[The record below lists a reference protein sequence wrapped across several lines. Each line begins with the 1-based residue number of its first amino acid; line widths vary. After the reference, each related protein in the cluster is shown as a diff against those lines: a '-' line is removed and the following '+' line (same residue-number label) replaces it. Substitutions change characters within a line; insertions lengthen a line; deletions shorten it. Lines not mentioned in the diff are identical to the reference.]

1 MNTTSDPIVAHA
13 ISALLLHPMNLAK
26 YLVVADMGPP
36 AWRHYALSIPYYTH
50 FTSPIRRYADVMV
63 HRLLDLSIRD
73 PNAAATEGTN
83 QTSGQT
89 TKRTFKIH
97 TLSYPL
103 MIHTLSYIFTHIS
116 CCTHTYCIHFLLCTI
131 FIHTLVLQAK
141 MLLVSKNW
149 PTLPNNATTCG

>member
-1 MNTTSDPIVAHA
+1 MNNNSDPIVAQA

-73 PNAAATEGTN
+73 PNAAATEGKN
-83 QTSGQT
+83 
-89 TKRTFKIH
+89 
-97 TLSYPL
+97 
-103 MIHTLSYIFTHIS
+103 
-116 CCTHTYCIHFLLCTI
+116 CTEAI
-131 FIHTLVLQAK
+131 
-141 MLLVSKNW
+141 
-149 PTLPNNATTCG
+149 